1 MLEEMKIDYPKD
13 YKVQMWI
20 CYNYLDEAFGRRNV
34 FKCVRRSEITYHSC
48 RNLYENRADRSEEDP
63 DMEMLEET
71 MKELE

>member
-1 MLEEMKIDYPKD
+1 MEILEGDAK
-13 YKVQMWI
+13 
-20 CYNYLDEAFGRRNV
+20 RRTCGDLK
-34 FKCVRRSEITYHSC
+34 FTYHSC